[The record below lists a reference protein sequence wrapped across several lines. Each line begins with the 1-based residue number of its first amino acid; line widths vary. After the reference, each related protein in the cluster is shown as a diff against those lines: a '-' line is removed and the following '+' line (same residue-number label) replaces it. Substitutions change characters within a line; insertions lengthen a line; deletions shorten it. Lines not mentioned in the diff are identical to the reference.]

1 MNSGA
6 TVSKNENK
14 DFFASGIV
22 PDRTGKHKNIG
33 FPSNRDV
40 CFINQAKDVY
50 IIKRHDD
57 GTGVRLQAERIGGPH
72 K

>member
-1 MNSGA
+1 M
-6 TVSKNENK
+6 
-14 DFFASGIV
+14 
-22 PDRTGKHKNIG
+22 PDRIGKHKNIG